1 MSELQIGFVL
11 FVVTFVVLFSGV
23 PIAFGLTGVAVAF
36 LAVFVG
42 ASGLAAVGN
51 TFIGELSN
59 FALLTL
65 PMFIV
70 LGAAIGLSP
79 ASKDI
84 YESMHRWLY
93 RIPGGLVIAN
103 IVACGLFSAMCGSS
117 PATAAAIGKAGIPE
131 MLKRGTPARLATGA
145 IAAGGSLGILIPPSI
160 TFIIY
165 GIATETSIGRLFL
178 AGVVPGIMLVILF
191 SLYAWFVSA
200 RITKAQIAKEHF
212 SLSDKLRGL
221 LRVLPFL
228 GIVCAVTIFMYGG
241 FATPSEVAAI
251 AALLALALVTIVYR
265 PVKLPDLWSIMR
277 DATRDSTMIL
287 MIVAASALYSYMMSY
302 LYITQSVADWMFGW
316 HLNMWQ
322 LLLVL
327 NLFLL
332 LAGFFMPAV
341 AIILMSM
348 PFILPVLN
356 QNDIDLVWFGVILT
370 INCEIGL
377 IHPPVGLNLFVIR
390 GIAPQVPMRDVMF
403 GALPFVVI
411 MMLFIVLLTV
421 FPTIATWLPDILMGP
436 AR

>member
-1 MSELQIGFVL
+1 MSELQIGFAL
-11 FVVTFVVLFSGV
+11 LVVTFVVLFSGV

-42 ASGLAAVGN
+42 AAGLAAVGN

-70 LGAAIGLSP
+70 LGAAIGLSR

-84 YESMHRWLY
+84 YESVHHWLY
-93 RIPGGLVIAN
+93 RVPGGLVIAN
-103 IVACGLFSAMCGSS
+103 IIACGLFSAMCGSS

-131 MLKRGTPARLATGA
+131 MLKRGTPARLATGS

-178 AGVVPGIMLVILF
+178 AGVVPGIMLVIFF

-200 RITKAQIAKEHF
+200 RMTKAQVAKEYF
-212 SLSDKLRGL
+212 SLSDKFGGL

-228 GIVCAVTIFMYGG
+228 GLVCAVTAFMYGG

-251 AALLALALVTIVYR
+251 AALLALVLVIVVYR
-265 PVKLPDLWSIMR
+265 PVKLLDLWSIMR

-421 FPTIATWLPDILMGP
+421 FPKIATWLPDILMGP